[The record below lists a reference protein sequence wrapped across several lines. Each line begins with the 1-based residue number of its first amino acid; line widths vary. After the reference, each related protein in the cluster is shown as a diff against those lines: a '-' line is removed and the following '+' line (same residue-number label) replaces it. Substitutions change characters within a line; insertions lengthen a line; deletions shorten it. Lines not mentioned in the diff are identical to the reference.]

1 MLSVIMQSVI
11 MLSVFMLSVV
21 RLSVAMLSVVAPC
34 KTLFTAQKVLYDL
47 SQATKT
53 VSCPRNFLSKSLT
66 EKQVKNFRFVTKNKN
81 SKDPRKEG
89 LQSGMVEIEIFS
101 LSAPL
106 KRAERSKIK
115 FCSGQISFRSSLI
128 FTFQAENG

>member
-1 MLSVIMQSVI
+1 MLSVVMLSVI
-11 MLSVFMLSVV
+11 MLSVIMLS
-21 RLSVAMLSVVAPC
+21 AVAPC
-34 KTLFTAQKVLYDL
+34 KTLFTVQKVLYDL

-89 LQSGMVEIEIFS
+89 LQSDIGEIEILG

-106 KRAERSKIK
+106 KRAERSKKILLRSNLVPLQ
-115 FCSGQISFRSSLI
+115 FDFHCSS
-128 FTFQAENG
+128 